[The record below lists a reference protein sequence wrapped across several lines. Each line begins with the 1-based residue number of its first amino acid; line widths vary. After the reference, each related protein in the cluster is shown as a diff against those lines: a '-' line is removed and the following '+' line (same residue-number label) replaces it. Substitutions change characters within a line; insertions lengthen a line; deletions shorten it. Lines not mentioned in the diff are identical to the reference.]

1 MNGIVVCPIFDRPAF
16 LHVWVDYIVKA
27 TDADKMRYIFA
38 ADTGFDRRNI
48 EVLKSFPYEYA
59 ILERKTK
66 IVGIGKQ
73 SNNVLMGLKAAYEHC
88 EGKPIFYV
96 EDDVFIGTDFFTMGA
111 DILADAPDV
120 LCCILSKNVNA
131 ADTPVNDLCG
141 YYTKISNEYQG
152 IGSVFNPYMFKEF
165 IMPHICTEYVT
176 RPRDYCLRFKSATLG
191 ADFCE
196 QDGLI
201 RRIIEANKLPVA
213 FSCVPRCFHAG
224 FFGYHRLTAKDV
236 QRLPLEKQVEQVYK
250 IAFDVNELRKVAQAE
265 NLVYDSLPVDLNT
278 KHETIKTYNFR

>member
-1 MNGIVVCPIFDRPAF
+1 MNGIVVCPIFNRPAF

-27 TDADKMRYIFA
+27 TGADKMRYIFA

-48 EVLKSFPYEYA
+48 DILRSFPYEYA

-73 SNNVLMGLKAAYEHC
+73 SNNVLMGMKAAYENC
-88 EGKPIFYV
+88 EGKPIYYV
-96 EDDVFIGTDFFTMGA
+96 EDDVFIASDFFTMGA
-111 DILADAPDV
+111 DIINAEPDI

-131 ADTPVNDLCG
+131 ADTPENDLNG
-141 YYTKISNEYQG
+141 YYVKVSNEYQG
-152 IGSVFNPYMFKEF
+152 IGSVFNPAKFNEY

-176 RPRDYCLRFKSATLG
+176 RPRDYCLRHFPRTTLG
-191 ADFCE
+191 AEFCE

-201 RRIIEANKLPVA
+201 RRIIEANRLPVA

-224 FFGYHRLTAKDV
+224 FFGYHRLTAKHV
-236 QRLPLEKQVEQVYK
+236 QALPLDRQIQQVYK
-250 IAFDVNELRKVAQAE
+250 IAFDVEELRKVAQAE
-265 NLVYDSLPVDLNT
+265 NLVYDSMPVNLGT
-278 KHETIKTYNFR
+278 SHEGIKRY

>member
-38 ADTGFDRRNI
+38 ADSGFDRRNI
-48 EVLKSFPYEYA
+48 DVLRSFPYEYA
-59 ILERKTK
+59 ILERRTK
-66 IVGIGKQ
+66 IAGVGKQ
-73 SNNVLMGLKAAYEHC
+73 SNNVLMGLKAAYENC
-88 EGKPIFYV
+88 DGKPIYYI
-96 EDDVFIGTDFFTMGA
+96 EDDVFVSTDFFTMGA
-111 DILADAPDV
+111 DILADSPDV

-131 ADTPVNDLCG
+131 PDTPENDLNG
-141 YYTKISNEYQG
+141 YYVKVSNEYQG
-152 IGSVFNPYMFKEF
+152 IGSIFNPSKFSEY

-176 RPRDYCLRFKSATLG
+176 RPRDYCLRRFPRTALG
-191 ADFCE
+191 AEYCE

-224 FFGYHRLTAKDV
+224 FFGYHRMTAKHV
-236 QRLPLEKQVEQVYK
+236 RAMPLDKQIRQVYK
-250 IAFDVNELRKVAQAE
+250 IAFNVEELRKVAQAE
-265 NLVYDSLPVDLNT
+265 NLVYDSMPVNLDT
-278 KHETIKTYNFR
+278 SHGAIKRY